1 MLTPFGRFRWG
12 RLPFGL
18 KVSSGIFHIKLREL
32 RMTLSSLGV
41 VKRRRSQN
49 KPGAENQRA
58 EAAMSREKYCSQR
71 QQDLLE
77 KKK

>member
-1 MLTPFGRFRWG
+1 
-12 RLPFGL
+12 
-18 KVSSGIFHIKLREL
+18 
-32 RMTLSSLGV
+32 MTLSSLGV

-77 KKK
+77 KKIVFMGHIITAEGILPDPAKV